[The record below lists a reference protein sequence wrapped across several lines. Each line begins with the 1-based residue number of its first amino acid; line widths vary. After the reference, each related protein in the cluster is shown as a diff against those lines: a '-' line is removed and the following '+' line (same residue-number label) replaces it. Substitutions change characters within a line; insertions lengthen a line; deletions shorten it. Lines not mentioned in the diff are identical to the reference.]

1 MGADLFDRGYLLIA
15 NQKDALAL
23 RAQAADGNDEPCHNR
38 SCQAIYMDLGAT
50 RWEARPNSI
59 GQAWF
64 YRSYEQRSISMDR
77 LLLWEAVPVSPPSAI
92 FAQLPKE
99 LFHKYQYFN
108 IPAGTDYS
116 DASHPVRLLKSI
128 AQAADFVAFK
138 LDIDNYA
145 AENSILSSLSSDAAA
160 AALVDEFFLEYHVNF
175 QPMVQLGWAGT
186 VDEKKK
192 LADAFKLFH
201 SLRKLGWR
209 AHSWV

>member
-1 MGADLFDRGYLLIA
+1 MNCAETAALLGTRRACIAYRIWRCSKHSTPCGLARHDQIKLSLPVILHQGTHWYPDNHGKIVAVLLLYLL
-15 NQKDALAL
+15 Q
-23 RAQAADGNDEPCHNR
+23 
-38 SCQAIYMDLGAT
+38 
-50 RWEARPNSI
+50 
-59 GQAWF
+59 
-64 YRSYEQRSISMDR
+64 
-77 LLLWEAVPVSPPSAI
+77 
-92 FAQLPKE
+92 
-99 LFHKYQYFN
+99 
-108 IPAGTDYS
+108 
-116 DASHPVRLLKSI
+116 VRILKSI